1 MRRDMI
7 DFNCIVQEGCV
18 PDEIRPELA
27 SGLARAAVSILGG
40 DADKVEV
47 EFSEIPRGFGFRGGE
62 VSTTS
67 MVRGRIPPGCDQDT
81 RVRLMRAVSDVW
93 TEAVGCSEDE
103 LVVSARD
110 REA

>member
-1 MRRDMI
+1 MI

-27 SGLARAAVSILGG
+27 SGLANAATSILGG
-40 DADKVEV
+40 DPNAVEV

-67 MVRGRIPPGCDQDT
+67 MVRGRIPPGYDQDT
-81 RVRLMRAVSDVW
+81 RVRLMRAMSDVW
-93 TEAVGCSEDE
+93 TGITGCSEDD

-110 REA
+110 RDC

>member
-1 MRRDMI
+1 MI

-27 SGLARAAVSILGG
+27 SGLANAATSILGG
-40 DADKVEV
+40 DPNAVEV
-47 EFSEIPRGFGFRGGE
+47 EFSEIPHGFGFRGGE

-81 RVRLMRAVSDVW
+81 RVRLMRAMSDVW
-93 TEAVGCSEDE
+93 TEITGCTEDD

-110 REA
+110 REG

>member
-1 MRRDMI
+1 MI

-18 PDEIRPELA
+18 PDEIRPKLA
-27 SGLARAAVSILGG
+27 ADLACAAVSVLGG
-40 DADKVEV
+40 DADAVEV

-67 MVRGRIPPGCDQDT
+67 MLRGRIPPGCDQDT
-81 RVRLMRAVSDVW
+81 RVRLMRAVSDAW
-93 TEAVGCSEDE
+93 TEATGCTEDE